1 MNAKDPSNILVY
13 AGGSIASDTLN
24 NHLFCCPEETKDQ
37 WQNVFVLPVRP
48 LVSVKTS
55 TFLPLQIKFS
65 LTSIYTYGAK
75 VNTFKWSKPRRHFFI
90 REIKH
95 TDKENYWVIFF
106 TVSVGSP

>member
-13 AGGSIASDTLN
+13 AGGSVASDTLN

-75 VNTFKWSKPRRHFFI
+75 VNTFKWSKPRRHFLL
-90 REIKH
+90 EK
-95 TDKENYWVIFF
+95 
-106 TVSVGSP
+106 